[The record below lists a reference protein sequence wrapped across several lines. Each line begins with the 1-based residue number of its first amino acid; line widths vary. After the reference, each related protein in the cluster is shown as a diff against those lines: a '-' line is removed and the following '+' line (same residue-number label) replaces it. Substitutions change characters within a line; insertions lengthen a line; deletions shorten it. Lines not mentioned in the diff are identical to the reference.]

1 MSTLTPPAG
10 RPHPVMHRRVWTWT
24 DVHGARHQTLW
35 NPSSGAFHDWIEAT
49 PGRWT
54 CSSRSP
60 EEAETVAEAE
70 AAVAAYVASF

>member
-24 DVHGARHQTLW
+24 DANGAPHQTLW
-35 NPSSGAFHDWIEAT
+35 NPATGTFTDWIEGT

-54 CSSRSP
+54 QSARLP
-60 EEAETVAEAE
+60 EEAETVKEAE
-70 AAVAAYVASF
+70 EAVASYASSF